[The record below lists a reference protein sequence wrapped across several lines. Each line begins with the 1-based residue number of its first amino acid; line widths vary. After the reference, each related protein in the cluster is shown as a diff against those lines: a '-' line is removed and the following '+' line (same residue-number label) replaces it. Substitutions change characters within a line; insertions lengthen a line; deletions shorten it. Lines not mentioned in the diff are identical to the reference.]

1 MSPATILAL
10 ASALLLGWLW
20 IRSKPQPQRKAAL
33 IKVLMF
39 GAAAGLVFLAATG
52 RLHVV
57 GALLALTLPFI
68 RRLWPLLISLFLR
81 RRGQASNSTKPGGRS
96 RVASAII
103 DMTLEHDSGV
113 MYGTVLAGP
122 LQGKELAELSD
133 EQFIEL
139 LQYCRQEDADSAR
152 LLETYLDKRFGDKWR
167 QDDPG
172 ATRSH
177 DQQRG
182 SDEQSGEHSQSN
194 GPMTRAEALEILG
207 LTADASRDDIIQA
220 HRRLMQKMH
229 PDRGGSAYLA
239 ARINAARTLLLD

>member
-1 MSPATILAL
+1 MSPAAILAL
-10 ASALLLGWLW
+10 ASALLLGWVW
-20 IRSKPQPQRKAAL
+20 IRSQPQPQRKAAL
-33 IKVLMF
+33 IKVLLF
-39 GAAAGLVFLAATG
+39 SAAAGLVFLAATG

-68 RRLWPLLISLFLR
+68 RRLWPLLIGLFLR
-81 RRGQASNSTKPGGRS
+81 RRGQANNSTKPGGRS

-122 LQGKELAELSD
+122 LQGKELAELND

-139 LQYCRQEDADSAR
+139 LQYCRQEDTDSAR

-172 ATRSH
+172 ATH
-177 DQQRG
+177 NAGQ
-182 SDEQSGEHSQSN
+182 ESGERSNENNQSS

-207 LTADASRDDIIQA
+207 LTPDASRDDIIQA

-239 ARINAARTLLLD
+239 ARINAARTLLLE